1 MSVNQDD
8 GLILDDV
15 AYIDA
20 SINERMHRSQVL
32 GNDVLLNITGA
43 SIGRCCL
50 VPASFPAANVNQ
62 HVCIIRQNGA
72 SANDAIFLSTFIA
85 SPSGQRQ
92 IKMLNAGG
100 NREGLNYQQVRNIIV
115 PYPGANER
123 AHFAGLVKM
132 IGGTIQR
139 AIDAHG
145 KLLRLKTG
153 LMQDLLSGRV
163 SVVKLATGESRT

>member
-1 MSVNQDD
+1 
-8 GLILDDV
+8 
-15 AYIDA
+15 
-20 SINERMHRSQVL
+20 
-32 GNDVLLNITGA
+32 
-43 SIGRCCL
+43 
-50 VPASFPAANVNQ
+50 
-62 HVCIIRQNGA
+62 
-72 SANDAIFLSTFIA
+72 
-85 SPSGQRQ
+85 
-92 IKMLNAGG
+92 MLNAGG